1 MQVVWWLTPCA
12 ENKNLMPKILILGY
26 GNPDREDDG
35 VAWHVLQKLAHYFN
49 RPITTMD
56 SLEFDHQS
64 GHVSSPASRRLP
76 ASPDLAF
83 ALQLAPEMAEVLAQY
98 QQVCF
103 IDAHTGAFP
112 EEIRLARLEPGYQS
126 SPFTHHLT
134 AESCLSLAQ
143 TLYGHA
149 PDGVLISIR
158 GYSFGYGVEL
168 SEPTALL
175 VEPAVERIVNWV
187 VQCREK
193 VKV

>member
-1 MQVVWWLTPCA
+1 
-12 ENKNLMPKILILGY
+12 MPKILILGY

-35 VAWHVLQKLAHYFN
+35 VAWHVLQKLAHHFN
-49 RPITTMD
+49 RPITTVD
-56 SLEFDHQS
+56 GLEFDLQKNEQ
-64 GHVSSPASRRLP
+64 PDPRLP

-103 IDAHTGAFP
+103 IDAHTGAYP
-112 EEIRLARLEPGYQS
+112 EEIRLVQLEPGYQS

-175 VEPAVERIVNWV
+175 VEPAVNRIVNWV
-187 VQCREK
+187 VQLK
-193 VKV
+193 KGVKV